1 MICEVRDRIVAKIK
15 RRGKSLNKKESV
27 LEYFNGFHSVV
38 RGNNDTIEV
47 LNSMVGFA
55 GGLMTIGVMM
65 VIGAVYLYIYVL
77 LPTTDG
83 EVLLIIGATFTSFLV
98 LGSVYLFSFA
108 AYFGLPYTP
117 SPIRFNRKTREIY
130 MMQNQDLKKGL
141 KRELLR
147 FDWDKTDFRRE
158 MGVVPSGNG
167 PPRIEHETF
176 FISKDLNDKN
186 EKEHKILLGVSSTFE
201 EGQYL
206 LWEYIRRFMNNEE
219 IEVKLKDKEG
229 ELYIRKPTNQEQYC
243 DTEDMS
249 EYLPV
254 WAQFKSKL
262 RFNLIY
268 PYTAI
273 IIPTL
278 KGERPNPLK
287 EKEFSFLF
295 KWYAFFFDIA
305 QFFVLLVYP
314 FFAIVGIPGMLISSW
329 AYGTKPINEF
339 PEDNNQLC
347 GLGSMKEYISKLIK
361 NGGKAIETE

>member
-1 MICEVRDRIVAKIK
+1 MAKIK
-15 RRGKSLNKKESV
+15 RTGKSLNKKESV

-55 GGLMTIGVMM
+55 GGFMTAGITVFFIYSYAIITMYPTIKSTSDIVFLGLYLLGGV
-65 VIGAVYLYIYVL
+65 L
-77 LPTTDG
+77 
-83 EVLLIIGATFTSFLV
+83 FFLAIPS
-98 LGSVYLFSFA
+98 LS
-108 AYFGLPYTP
+108 YFGLPHTP
-117 SPIRFNRKTREIY
+117 APIRFNRKTREIY
-130 MMQNQDLKKGL
+130 MMQNQDLKRGL

-176 FISKDLNDKN
+176 FYGKDLNDKN
-186 EKEHKILLGVSSTFE
+186 GKEHKILLGVSTTFE

-229 ELYIRKPTNQEQYC
+229 ELYTRKPTNQEQYC

-262 RFNLIY
+262 RFNFIY

-314 FFAIVGIPGMLISSW
+314 FFAIFAIPGMLISSW

-339 PEDNNQLC
+339 PVENNQLC
-347 GLGSMKEYISKLIK
+347 GLSPLKEYINKLIK
-361 NGGKAIETE
+361 NNGKAI

>member
-1 MICEVRDRIVAKIK
+1 VAKIK

-55 GGLMTIGVMM
+55 GGMMTGMITIF
-65 VIGAVYLYIYVL
+65 VILTYLLILIHPEDGGGADIISTGLSILIVAIFSFLFGL
-77 LPTTDG
+77 LP
-83 EVLLIIGATFTSFLV
+83 
-98 LGSVYLFSFA
+98 YL
-108 AYFGLPYTP
+108 GLPHTP

-176 FISKDLNDKN
+176 FIAKNLNDKN

-262 RFNLIY
+262 RFNFIY
-268 PYTAI
+268 PYTGVV
-273 IIPTL
+273 IPTL
-278 KGERPNPLK
+278 KGEKPNPLK
-287 EKEFSFLF
+287 GNYSFLG
-295 KWYAFFFDIA
+295 KWYLFFYSIIE
-305 QFFVLLVYP
+305 FFVLLVYP

>member
-47 LNSMVGFA
+47 LNSMVGLAGSMMTVGVIMLAGLVYFFIYGMWPDDGNGVEIIIA
-55 GGLMTIGVMM
+55 IFFFLFMLGGLCIFTF
-65 VIGAVYLYIYVL
+65 
-77 LPTTDG
+77 LP
-83 EVLLIIGATFTSFLV
+83 
-98 LGSVYLFSFA
+98 
-108 AYFGLPYTP
+108 YFGLPHTP

-176 FISKDLNDKN
+176 FIAKNLNDKN

-262 RFNLIY
+262 RFNFIY
-268 PYTAI
+268 PYTGVV
-273 IIPTL
+273 IPTL
-278 KGERPNPLK
+278 KGEKPNPLK
-287 EKEFSFLF
+287 GNYSFLG
-295 KWYAFFFDIA
+295 KWYLFFYSIIE
-305 QFFVLLVYP
+305 FFVLLVYP